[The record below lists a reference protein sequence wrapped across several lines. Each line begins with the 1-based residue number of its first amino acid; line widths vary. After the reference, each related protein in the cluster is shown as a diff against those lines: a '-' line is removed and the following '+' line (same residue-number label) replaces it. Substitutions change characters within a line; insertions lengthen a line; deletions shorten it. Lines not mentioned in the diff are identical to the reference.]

1 MQIIRTLPA
10 VALAAL
16 TGAAGFATTASA
28 QANCETYGKLALQQQ
43 KENEANKC
51 GFSGPEWS
59 SDLKAHIAWCGGV
72 GPDAWKAQ
80 LQARTQQLTA
90 CKSKK

>member
-1 MQIIRTLPA
+1 MQITRTLAA

-16 TGAAGFATTASA
+16 SGATGFTTGAAA

-43 KENEANKC
+43 KENESKKC

-59 SDLKAHIAWCGGV
+59 NDLKAHIAWCGNV
-72 GPDAWKAQ
+72 GPDQWKAQ
-80 LQARTQQLTA
+80 LQARTQQLAA
-90 CKSKK
+90 CKAK